1 MKPTAVI
8 LAVIV
13 AVAGLIYVGAR
24 QSRHAKVGYT
34 EPNPTLPELPQGNL
48 IGKPAPDFSLD
59 DLKGAKVTLADY
71 KGKALLVNFWAT
83 WCGPCKIEMPWFVE
97 LQNQYGPQGLVIVGI
112 AMDDSGK
119 DAIASFSRDM
129 KVNYPILLGKEA
141 VGEAYGGVLGLPTSF
156 FVDRSGKIVA
166 HIEGLADRSTIEDD
180 IKLAL
185 GTSKKAAVP
194 DDNKADG
201 ARKAVN

>member
-1 MKPTAVI
+1 MKPTGII

-24 QSRHAKVGYT
+24 QSRRVKVAYDQGA
-34 EPNPTLPELPQGNL
+34 TLPELPQGNL
-48 IGKPAPDFSLD
+48 DGKPAPAFSLD
-59 DLKGAKVTLADY
+59 DLQGKKVTLADY
-71 KGKALLVNFWAT
+71 KGKAVLLNFWAT

-119 DAIASFSRDM
+119 ESISSFAREM
-129 KVNYPILLGKEA
+129 KVNYPILQGKEA
-141 VGEAYGGVLGLPTSF
+141 VGEAYGGVIGLPTSF

-166 HIEGLADRSTIEDD
+166 HVEGLADRSQIEDD
-180 IKLAL
+180 IRLAL
-185 GTSKKAAVP
+185 GLAKTVAPADSKKAAQ
-194 DDNKADG
+194 
-201 ARKAVN
+201 